1 MVLRMQNIFSVFWLV
16 CNFSS
21 VYEKKKRTSP
31 KVIILTQKGNQQ
43 LKIVNNF
50 NLILNVKI
58 TPVISQS
65 QALAFKHNS
74 IHSNFFLSR
83 ELLSRVIVFL

>member
-1 MVLRMQNIFSVFWLV
+1 MVLRTQNIFSVFWLV

-21 VYEKKKRTSP
+21 VYEEKRTSP
-31 KVIILTQKGNQQ
+31 KVIILTQKGNKQ

-50 NLILNVKI
+50 NLILNVKM

-83 ELLSRVIVFL
+83 ELLSREIVFL